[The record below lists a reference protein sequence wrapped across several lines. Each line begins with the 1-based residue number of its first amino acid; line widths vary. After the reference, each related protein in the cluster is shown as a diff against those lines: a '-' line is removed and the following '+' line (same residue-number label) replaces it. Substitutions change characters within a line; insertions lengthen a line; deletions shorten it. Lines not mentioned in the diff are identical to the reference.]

1 MISKNSI
8 DDLFTFIKENEL
20 KEENNTVEKSHDLEL
35 HPVDE
40 DDLDDEIKRVIFH
53 YYPADINENIYH
65 WSYGNYFVTDKGVIY
80 SIKRYCNASKLKK
93 KIDAIKR
100 FNKILEDKKKYLKP
114 HELKRFIAS
123 QAPDA
128 IDENDFEEKTYIY
141 RRNSRERYFKF
152 YIKARYKKHLEALG
166 YEVKREESF
175 YKTFNQVT
183 KEFETYK
190 VYHIRMDKR
199 IMIEMAK
206 NKIDIAKGKTSSGN
220 DIKRGRP
227 SRKIILIEED
237 SSQELRFES
246 LEECAQ
252 VLGVSLITIKRALK
266 DKKENDII
274 TIKKKQYILK

>member
-1 MISKNSI
+1 MISKTI
-8 DDLFTFIKENEL
+8 DDLFAFIKENEL
-20 KEENNTVEKSHDLEL
+20 NEENTILEKSHDLEL

-40 DDLDDEIKRVIFH
+40 DDLEDEIKRVILHH
-53 YYPADINENIYH
+53 YPNDINEKIYH
-65 WSYGNYFVTDKGVIY
+65 WNYGNYFVTDKGEIY

-100 FNKILEDKKKYLKP
+100 FNEILEEKKKYLKP

-152 YIKARYKKHLEALG
+152 YIKARYKKHLETLG
-166 YEVKREESF
+166 YKVNSEESF

-190 VYHIRMDKR
+190 VYHVRMDKR

-206 NKIDIAKGKTSSGN
+206 NKIDIMKGKTSSGN

-227 SRKIILIEED
+227 SRKIVLIEEAT
-237 SSQELRFES
+237 SQEVRFDS
-246 LEECAQ
+246 IEECAQ
-252 VLGVSLITIKRALK
+252 VFGASLITIKRALK
-266 DKKENDII
+266 GKKENDII